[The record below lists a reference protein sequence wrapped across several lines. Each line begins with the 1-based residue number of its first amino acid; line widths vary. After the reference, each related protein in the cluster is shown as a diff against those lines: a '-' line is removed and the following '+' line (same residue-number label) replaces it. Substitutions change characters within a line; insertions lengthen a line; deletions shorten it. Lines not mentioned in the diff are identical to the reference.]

1 MKKITTLLVALV
13 AMMAL
18 VGCNGKDEPAV
29 KKIKPLDPNAKLS
42 INVRTSLKSALN
54 DSDTKH
60 LTPLEIVQQAGQMEY
75 KLASNG
81 QNIYRSISDVQRD
94 VENVA
99 IKMWG
104 TDIISVEDGSLQDY
118 FLDNRNYVFTLPMGD
133 TIAYIPNVVVIEAS
147 KNIRQA
153 YKEGDT
159 EKVYKLFQDAFT
171 ALPIT
176 GAEYAELVKQ
186 GTN

>member
-1 MKKITTLLVALV
+1 MMKQILKTLSVVAL
-13 AMMAL
+13 AFTLAL
-18 VGCNGKDEPAV
+18 AGCDPEKPEE

-42 INVRTSLKSALN
+42 INVRTALRST
-54 DSDTKH
+54 SDNPKH
-60 LTPLEIVQQAGQMEY
+60 LTPLEIVKQAGQMEF

-81 QNIYRSISDVQRD
+81 QNVHRSVSDVQRD
-94 VENVA
+94 IENVA

-133 TIAYIPNVVVIEAS
+133 TIAYIPNAVVIEAA
-147 KNIRQA
+147 KKIRQA
-153 YKEGDT
+153 YNKGDT
-159 EKVYKLFQDAFT
+159 DKVYQLFQDAFT

-176 GAEYAELVKQ
+176 ASEYKELVKQ